1 MTRYKVCP
9 NQLNIKKVVVVVG
22 QGGVGGGVGE
32 ELHRLKSKPIFS
44 ISYFHIFNFHIFNF
58 PTEISGFPM

>member
-22 QGGVGGGVGE
+22 EGWGGGGE

-44 ISYFHIFNFHIFNF
+44 EAFQKMTLTI
-58 PTEISGFPM
+58 

>member
-22 QGGVGGGVGE
+22 EGWAGGGGE

-44 ISYFHIFNFHIFNF
+44 EAFQKMTLTI
-58 PTEISGFPM
+58 

>member
-22 QGGVGGGVGE
+22 EGWGK

-44 ISYFHIFNFHIFNF
+44 EAFQKMTLAI
-58 PTEISGFPM
+58 